1 MNKFW
6 KSCKQIVNKSWW
18 IHEQVGNIFGKSCE
32 QVLTSHEQVWKNYE
46 QVEQLVN
53 KLWISHKRFMN
64 KLWTSFN
71 KLWTSPG
78 KVMNKLWFFWQS
90 CEQVLTNHEQEF

>member
-1 MNKFW
+1 MKKFW

-18 IHEQVGNIFGKSCE
+18 IHEQVWNIFGKSCE

-53 KLWISHKRFMN
+53 KLWTSHKQFMN
-64 KLWTSFN
+64 KLWCFFE
-71 KLWTSPG
+71 
-78 KVMNKLWFFWQS
+78 KVVSNSLQIMNKFFKN
-90 CEQVLTNHEQEF
+90 C